1 LEEAFSALLSAGVA
15 FVEDAPAI
23 EATENELVAVE
34 ETEAGPEPELAP
46 EDYLA
51 NIDSTDSIGLYL
63 KKSAR
68 YLY

>member
-1 LEEAFSALLSAGVA
+1 LSAGVA

-23 EATENELVAVE
+23 EATENELVAVKKPKP
-34 ETEAGPEPELAP
+34 GPNLNLRRKIILPILIP
-46 EDYLA
+46 PIVSDY
-51 NIDSTDSIGLYL
+51 IS